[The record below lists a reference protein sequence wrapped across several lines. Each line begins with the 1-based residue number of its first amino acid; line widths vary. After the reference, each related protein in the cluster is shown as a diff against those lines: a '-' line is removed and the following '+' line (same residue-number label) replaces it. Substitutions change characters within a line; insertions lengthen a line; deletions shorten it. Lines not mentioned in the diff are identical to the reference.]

1 MSDPAELEFFDGRA
15 YRLMVTMHADT
26 GEVRIEHQAGSDAQA
41 DTDMAMLAAEI
52 VDQIGCAPVA
62 RAVQMIRCRA
72 ATVGDTRHHHP
83 DTTTTS
89 PGDPTV
95 TAVVPL
101 PLFTDLPDDAQHH
114 RQRAELL
121 AWVRMYA
128 PALHQLAMDE
138 VARLQLLGR
147 LEDDRFRDLSR
158 DLAEA
163 DPREWVER
171 LPLVRSLARR
181 DPLHRRIL
189 ARVAVRWHR

>member
-1 MSDPAELEFFDGRA
+1 MSDPDALEFFDGRA

-26 GEVRIEHQAGSDAQA
+26 GEVRIEHQAGTDAQA

-52 VDQIGCAPVA
+52 IDQIGRAPVD

-72 ATVGDTRHHHP
+72 GTVGDTRHHHP
-83 DTTTTS
+83 DTTTS

-95 TAVVPL
+95 TAVVVPL
-101 PLFTDLPDDAQHH
+101 QLFTDLPDDDEHR

-121 AWVRMYA
+121 AWVRMHA

-147 LEDDRFRDLSR
+147 LEDDRFRALSR

-171 LPLVRSLARR
+171 IPLVRSLARR
-181 DPLHRRIL
+181 EPLHRRIL
-189 ARVAVRWHR
+189 ARVAARWHR